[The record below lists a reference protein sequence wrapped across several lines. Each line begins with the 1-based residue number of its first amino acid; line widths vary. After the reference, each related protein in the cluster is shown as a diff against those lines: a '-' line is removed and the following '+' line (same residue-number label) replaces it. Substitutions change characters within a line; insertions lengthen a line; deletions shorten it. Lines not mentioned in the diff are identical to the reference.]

1 MRSLITD
8 GVADSDVILVL
19 ATKLVFSRPW
29 CLLEMNH
36 ASTIG
41 TPVLLIEIKGGGFA
55 VGDAAEYVANLESEM
70 GRDNPEGLEML
81 KEHLGDDLKPMQDK
95 VGKILEV
102 HRAVDVER
110 RLTWNPQASDVE
122 LIASLKDIAEA
133 MAAVTSSVLR
143 WKGDIAKKAAPKT
156 TRRRSS
162 TRMTRTVTMDLV
174 PVMHITCN
182 VRARDASNL
191 AGRGRGHEPEPGHMK
206 AAFRSCLFA
215 CVCVC
220 VSVCV
225 CAGAGARGNAGRAC
239 AADRVGHDAW
249 RLRNHPGGGGHAAGQ
264 QREGP
269 RGAAHQ
275 GVIA

>member
-220 VSVCV
+220 VCVCV
-225 CAGAGARGNAGRAC
+225 CRRRRKRQC
-239 AADRVGHDAW
+239 RTRVCCRPSW
-249 RLRNHPGGGGHAAGQ
+249 P
-264 QREGP
+264 
-269 RGAAHQ
+269 
-275 GVIA
+275 